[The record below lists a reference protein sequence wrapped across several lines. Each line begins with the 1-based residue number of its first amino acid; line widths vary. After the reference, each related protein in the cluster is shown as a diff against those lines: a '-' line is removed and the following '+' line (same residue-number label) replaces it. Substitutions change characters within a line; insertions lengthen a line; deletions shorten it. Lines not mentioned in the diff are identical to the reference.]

1 MVRRRQLLSG
11 AFAASLAATAH
22 AKPAPGSPPGADRSS
37 LRDYGA
43 VGDGTADDTAAVQ
56 AALDAAA
63 DGRLI
68 VVPQGKFRI
77 TAPLR
82 GKGRLNLLG
91 FSAQASEFLFDRTA
105 RFDYDGGSAGD
116 DDASQITIRNIG
128 FRCAK
133 SRPRSSGAV
142 LAIRFADGA
151 GHTAKSAIIED
162 IEISGASGDTG
173 FDCGI
178 RLSNATNLKIDG
190 ARIRGARLA
199 REASIGIDI
208 GGDASPVDMFLSNI
222 SCYFLHRAIHIG
234 GTVEGVHLSHSVF
247 VAVDHGVYARPP
259 RAHPLLFVHN
269 CHINAFRSCVDLLN
283 IVQFDVSHN
292 LFYASKPRQP
302 LEGEDAAQGFVAIR
316 VAMHDDIGLDSRI
329 CDNTIVGTTPIDIPK
344 NGIYVDG
351 EKSEFS
357 LSVSGNELVGWDTAV
372 ILGSGANGV
381 FVSASNRFRSN
392 RTSILDMSGR
402 NGVPSLQLEPVGH
415 HRAEGG
421 VETKWGTSAVV
432 LDANGRGSIVLS
444 PPFKSRLLFGMATNA
459 DAASSAPVNFVV
471 DASASGVGEM
481 RFAVIPHAAAGTNV
495 RLNWVAI
502 GC

>member
-11 AFAASLAATAH
+11 AFAASLVATAQ
-22 AKPAPGSPPGADRSS
+22 AKPAPGSLPGMERSS

-43 VGDGTADDTAAVQ
+43 VGDGAADDTAAVQ

-63 DGRLI
+63 DGRLL

-82 GKGRLNLLG
+82 SKGLINLLG
-91 FSAQASEFLFDRTA
+91 FSAEASELLFDRTA
-105 RFDYDGGSAGD
+105 RFDYDGGNDGD

-128 FRCAK
+128 FRCAA

-142 LAIRFADGA
+142 LEIRFADGA

-162 IEISGASGDTG
+162 IEITGASADAG
-173 FDCGI
+173 FDCAI
-178 RLSNATNLKIDG
+178 RLNNATNLKIDG

-199 REASIGIDI
+199 RGASIGIDI
-208 GGDASPVDMFLSNI
+208 GGDASPVDMFLSNL

-247 VAVDHGVYARPP
+247 VAVDHGIYARPP
-259 RAHPLLFVHN
+259 RAHPLLFVHH

-302 LEGEDAAQGFVAIR
+302 LKGEDAAQGFVAIR
-316 VAMHDDIGLDSRI
+316 IAMHDDIGLDSRI

-357 LSVSGNELVGWDTAV
+357 LSIGGNDMVGWDTAV
-372 ILGSGANGV
+372 ILGSGAKGA
-381 FVSASNRFRSN
+381 FVSTSNRFRSN
-392 RTSILDMSGR
+392 RTTILDMSGR
-402 NGVPSLQLEPVGH
+402 NDVPSQQLEPAGH

-432 LDANGRGSIVLS
+432 LDANGTGSIALS
-444 PPFKSRLLFGMATNA
+444 PPFKSRLLFGIATNA
-459 DAASSAPVNFVV
+459 DAASGAPLNFIV

-481 RFAVIPHAAAGTNV
+481 RFSVVPHAPAGTRV
-495 RLNWVAI
+495 RLSWVAI